1 MNLSLLFARR
11 YFKSKKS
18 TNAINIIAWISIAA
32 IVIGT
37 AALITVLSVFNGFEG
52 LVKSLYSSFYTDLKV
67 FPASGK
73 VINLTPEQLQK
84 LKGLIGK
91 GNDSIKNFSLVVEE
105 KALLKKNDSYKE
117 YQNMVVLKGVD
128 ENYQYVSGVAQH
140 IVAGNYDIGTLDTPR
155 IILGTGIESSL
166 NVLADRNIQPLT
178 VYLPRK
184 GTTEQIDLLNDISS
198 SDIHT
203 SAAFEIQQDFDNKY
217 AITNLYFLKSVLKMK
232 PDEYNG
238 VEIALNDESQTKK
251 VKARLEKLL
260 GNKYSV
266 RDKYE
271 QNKSLYSV
279 MNLERWAIYG
289 VLCLILIVAAFNMI
303 GALTMLALEK
313 QKDIK
318 VLHAMGA
325 GKIFIQKIFLSEGVL
340 LAFIG
345 CVAGMLLALVII
357 FLQINFKLVPL
368 NGGSFLLDY
377 FPVKLRWMDFVLVGG
392 TVFFISVIASWFP
405 ARKAAT
411 QELSLRSE

>member
-52 LVKSLYSSFYTDLKV
+52 LVKSLYSSFYTDLKI
-67 FPASGK
+67 FPANEK
-73 VINLTPEQLQK
+73 TLTLTSHQIKQIKSIE
-84 LKGLIGK
+84 G
-91 GNDSIKNFSLVVEE
+91 IKNFSLVAEE

-117 YQNMVVLKGVD
+117 YQNMVLLKGVD

-178 VYLPRK
+178 IYLPRK

-217 AITNLYFLKSVLKMK
+217 AITNLDFLKSVLKMK
-232 PDEYNG
+232 ADEYNG
-238 VEIALNDESQTKK
+238 VEIALHDESQTEK
-251 VKARLEKLL
+251 VKASLEKLL
-260 GNKYSV
+260 GNNYSV

-340 LAFIG
+340 LASIG
-345 CVAGMLLALVII
+345 CVAGMLLALFII
-357 FLQINFKLVPL
+357 FLQVKFKLVPL

-405 ARKAAT
+405 ARKAAA

>member
-18 TNAINIIAWISIAA
+18 TNAINIIAWISIGA

-52 LVKSLYSSFYTDLKV
+52 LVKSLYSSFYTDLKI

-73 VINLTPEQLQK
+73 TLVLTQQQLQQIRSV
-84 LKGLIGK
+84 GGIR
-91 GNDSIKNFSLVVEE
+91 NFSLVTEE
-105 KALLKKNDSYKE
+105 KALLKKNDSFKE

-128 ENYQYVSGVAQH
+128 ENYQYVAGVAQH
-140 IVAGNYDIGTLDTPR
+140 IVAGNYDIGTIDTPR
-155 IILGTGIESSL
+155 IILGGGIESSL
-166 NVLADRNIQPLT
+166 DIRVDRETQPLT

-198 SDIHT
+198 TEINT
-203 SAAFEIQQDFDNKY
+203 SAAFLIQQDFDNKY
-217 AITNLYFLKSVLKMK
+217 AITNLDFLKAVLKMGA
-232 PDEYNG
+232 DEYGG
-238 VEIALNDESQTKK
+238 VEIALKDPSNSDD
-251 VKARLEKLL
+251 VKAELKKLL
-260 GNKYSV
+260 GEKYAV

-325 GKIFIQKIFLSEGVL
+325 GKNFIQKIFLSEGVL
-340 LAFIG
+340 LAFVG
-345 CVAGMLLALVII
+345 CVAGMLLALLII
-357 FLQINFKLVPL
+357 FLQVKYKLIAL

-377 FPVKLRWMDFVLVGG
+377 FPVKLNWMDFVLVGG

-405 ARKAAT
+405 ARKAAS
-411 QELSLRSE
+411 QEFSLRSE

>member
-1 MNLSLLFARR
+1 LNLSLLFARR

-52 LVKSLYSSFYTDLKV
+52 LVKSLYSSFYTDLKI

-73 VINLTPEQLQK
+73 TLMLTQQQLQQIRSVE
-84 LKGLIGK
+84 G
-91 GNDSIKNFSLVVEE
+91 IKNFSLVAEE
-105 KALLKKNDSYKE
+105 KALLKKNDSFKE

-128 ENYQYVSGVAQH
+128 ENYQYVAGVAQH
-140 IVAGNYDIGTLDTPR
+140 IVAGNYDIGTIDTPR
-155 IILGTGIESSL
+155 IILGGGIESSL
-166 NVLADRNIQPLT
+166 DVRVDREIQPLT

-198 SDIHT
+198 TEINT
-203 SAAFEIQQDFDNKY
+203 SAAFLIQQDFDNKY
-217 AITNLYFLKSVLKMK
+217 AITNLDFLKSVLKMEA
-232 PDEYNG
+232 DEYGG
-238 VEIALNDESQTKK
+238 VEIVLKDASQTDDVKEKLKK
-251 VKARLEKLL
+251 VL
-260 GNKYSV
+260 GDKYAV

-325 GKIFIQKIFLSEGVL
+325 GRNFIQKIFLSEGVL
-340 LAFIG
+340 LAFFG
-345 CVAGMLLALVII
+345 CVAGMLLALLIV
-357 FLQINFKLVPL
+357 FLQVKYKLIAL

-377 FPVKLRWMDFVLVGG
+377 FPVKLNWMDFVLVGG

-405 ARKAAT
+405 ARKAAA
-411 QELSLRSE
+411 QEFSLRSE

>member
-52 LVKSLYSSFYTDLKV
+52 LVKSLYSSFYTDLKI

-73 VINLTPEQLQK
+73 TLMLTQQQLQQIRSVE
-84 LKGLIGK
+84 G
-91 GNDSIKNFSLVVEE
+91 IKNFSLVAEE
-105 KALLKKNDSYKE
+105 KALLKKNDSFKE

-128 ENYQYVSGVAQH
+128 ENYQYVAGVAQH
-140 IVAGNYDIGTLDTPR
+140 IVAGNYDIGTIDTPR
-155 IILGTGIESSL
+155 IILGGGIESSL
-166 NVLADRNIQPLT
+166 DVRVDREIQPLT

-198 SDIHT
+198 TEINT
-203 SAAFEIQQDFDNKY
+203 SAAFLIQQDFDNKY
-217 AITNLYFLKSVLKMK
+217 AITNLDFLKSVLKMEA
-232 PDEYNG
+232 DEYGG
-238 VEIALNDESQTKK
+238 VEIVLKDASQTDDVKEKLKK
-251 VKARLEKLL
+251 VL
-260 GNKYSV
+260 GDKYAV

-325 GKIFIQKIFLSEGVL
+325 GRNFIQKIFLSEGVL
-340 LAFIG
+340 LAFFG
-345 CVAGMLLALVII
+345 CVAGMLLALLIV
-357 FLQINFKLVPL
+357 FLQVKYKLIAL

-377 FPVKLRWMDFVLVGG
+377 FPVKLNWMDFVLVGG

-405 ARKAAT
+405 ARKAAA
-411 QELSLRSE
+411 QEFSLRSE

>member
-18 TNAINIIAWISIAA
+18 TNAINIIAWISIGA

-52 LVKSLYSSFYTDLKV
+52 LVKSLYSSFYTDLKI
-67 FPASGK
+67 FPANGK
-73 VINLTPEQLQK
+73 TLTLTQQQLQQIRSVE
-84 LKGLIGK
+84 G
-91 GNDSIKNFSLVVEE
+91 IKNFSLVAEE

-128 ENYQYVSGVAQH
+128 GNYQYVAGVAQH
-140 IVAGNYDIGTLDTPR
+140 IVAGNYDIGTIDTPR
-155 IILGTGIESSL
+155 IILGGGIESSL
-166 NVLADRNIQPLT
+166 DVRVDREIQPLT

-198 SDIHT
+198 TEINT
-203 SAAFEIQQDFDNKY
+203 SAAFLIQQDFDNKY
-217 AITNLYFLKSVLKMK
+217 AITNLDFLKSVLKMGQ
-232 PDEYNG
+232 DEYGG
-238 VEIALNDESQTKK
+238 VEIVLKDASQTDE
-251 VKARLEKLL
+251 VKGKLKKLL
-260 GNKYSV
+260 GDKYAV

-325 GKIFIQKIFLSEGVL
+325 GKNFIQKIFLSEGVL
-340 LAFIG
+340 LAFFG
-345 CVAGMLLALVII
+345 CVAGMLLALLIV
-357 FLQINFKLVPL
+357 FLQVKYKLIAL

-377 FPVKLRWMDFVLVGG
+377 FPVKLNWMDFVLVGG

-405 ARKAAT
+405 ARKAAA
-411 QELSLRSE
+411 QEFSLRSE

>member
-18 TNAINIIAWISIAA
+18 TNAINVIAWISIAA

-52 LVKSLYSSFYTDLKV
+52 LVKELYSSFYTDLKI
-67 FPASGK
+67 FPTTGK
-73 VINLTPEQLQK
+73 TLTLTPQQLQQIK
-84 LKGLIGK
+84 SIEG
-91 GNDSIKNFSLVVEE
+91 IKNFSLVAEE

-184 GTTEQIDLLNDISS
+184 GISEQIDLLNDISS
-198 SDIHT
+198 SDINT

-217 AITNLYFLKSVLKMK
+217 AITNLDFLKSVLKMK
-232 PDEYNG
+232 ADEYNG

-251 VKARLEKLL
+251 VKTSLEKLL
-260 GNKYSV
+260 SNNYSV

-345 CVAGMLLALVII
+345 CVAGMLLALFII
-357 FLQINFKLVPL
+357 FLQVKFKLVPL

-377 FPVKLRWMDFVLVGG
+377 FPVKLRWMDFVLVGS

-405 ARKAAT
+405 ARKAAA

>member
-52 LVKSLYSSFYTDLKV
+52 LVKSLYSSFYTDLKI

-73 VINLTPEQLQK
+73 TLTLTQQQLQQIRSVE
-84 LKGLIGK
+84 G
-91 GNDSIKNFSLVVEE
+91 IKNFSLVTEE
-105 KALLKKNDSYKE
+105 KALLKKNDSFKE

-128 ENYQYVSGVAQH
+128 ENYQYVAGVAQH
-140 IVAGNYDIGTLDTPR
+140 IVAGNYDIGTIDTPR
-155 IILGTGIESSL
+155 IILGGGIESSL
-166 NVLADRNIQPLT
+166 DVRVDREIQPLT

-198 SDIHT
+198 TEINT
-203 SAAFEIQQDFDNKY
+203 SAAFLIQQDFDNKY
-217 AITNLYFLKSVLKMK
+217 AITNLDFLKSVLKMGE
-232 PDEYNG
+232 DEYGG
-238 VEIALNDESQTKK
+238 VEIVLKDASRSDE
-251 VKARLEKLL
+251 VKDRLKKLL
-260 GNKYSV
+260 GDKYAV

-325 GKIFIQKIFLSEGVL
+325 NKNFIQKIFLSEGVL
-340 LAFIG
+340 LAFFG
-345 CVAGMLLALVII
+345 CVAGMLLALLIV
-357 FLQINFKLVPL
+357 FLQVKYKLIAL

-377 FPVKLRWMDFVLVGG
+377 FPVKLNWMDFVLVGG
-392 TVFFISVIASWFP
+392 TVFLISVIASWFP
-405 ARKAAT
+405 ARKAAA
-411 QELSLRSE
+411 QEFSLRSE

>member
-1 MNLSLLFARR
+1 LNLSLLFARR

-18 TNAINIIAWISIAA
+18 TNAINIIAWISIGA

-52 LVKSLYSSFYTDLKV
+52 LVKSLYSSFYTDLKI

-73 VINLTPEQLQK
+73 TLILTQQQLQQIRSVE
-84 LKGLIGK
+84 G
-91 GNDSIKNFSLVVEE
+91 IKNFSLVAEE

-128 ENYQYVSGVAQH
+128 ENYQYVAGVAQH
-140 IVAGNYDIGTLDTPR
+140 IVAGNYDIGTIDTPR
-155 IILGTGIESSL
+155 IILGGGIESSL
-166 NVLADRNIQPLT
+166 DVRVDREIQPLT
-178 VYLPRK
+178 IYLPRK

-198 SDIHT
+198 TEIGT
-203 SAAFEIQQDFDNKY
+203 SAAFLIQQDFDNKY
-217 AITNLYFLKSVLKMK
+217 AITNLDFLKSVLKMEA
-232 PDEYNG
+232 DEYGG
-238 VEIALNDESQTKK
+238 VEIVLKDASQSDE
-251 VKARLEKLL
+251 VKERLKKLL
-260 GNKYSV
+260 GDKYAV

-325 GKIFIQKIFLSEGVL
+325 GKNFIQKIFLSEGVL
-340 LAFIG
+340 LAFFG
-345 CVAGMLLALVII
+345 CVAGMLLALLIV
-357 FLQINFKLVPL
+357 FLQVKYKLIAL

-377 FPVKLRWMDFVLVGG
+377 FPVKLNWMDFVLVGA

-405 ARKAAT
+405 ARKAAA
-411 QELSLRSE
+411 QEFSLRSE